1 MVPRVLVVVG
11 TDVARDSS
19 AGPRRDY
26 SVLARRLDANIIDL
40 GEIRRSWFAR
50 LVRRLAGNG
59 PAQAWLAFRQR
70 QDVDVIITDG
80 EHSGIPLALLL
91 RLARSRVGHVTIGH
105 RLTSRKKQF
114 FLRVLR
120 AHARMD
126 RIALHSRHQHE
137 FARTK
142 LRIPTRRLALLPYQ
156 VDAEFWS
163 PMDVPEERLVV
174 SAGLEHR
181 DYPTLLRAA
190 QGLDAKVVIGAAS
203 NWSRHDFA
211 ASTIPANVQ
220 ISAFGYTDLRDLY
233 SRASVIV
240 VPLVDVDNQ
249 AGVTTIL
256 EAMAMGKPVIVSQSR
271 GQTDVVEDRRG
282 PARGLPRER
291 PVSLARLLAAGRG
304 LDLEPTGF
312 YVPPGDADA
321 LRRALEYLLRNPE
334 ERQRLGRAGR
344 RLAEQLFTVDEFAGR
359 IGDLVAAA
367 ATRDAEAT
375 FPRLQYG

>member
-26 SVLARRLDANIIDL
+26 SVLARRLDADIIDL
-40 GEIRRSWFAR
+40 GKIHRSWFAR
-50 LVRRLAGNG
+50 VVKRLAGNG

-70 QDVDVIITDG
+70 QDVDVIVTDG

-120 AHARMD
+120 AHVRMD

-181 DYPTLLRAA
+181 DYTTLLRAA
-190 QGLDAKVVIGAAS
+190 QGLDARVVIGAAS

-211 ASTIPANVQ
+211 ASAIPVNVQ
-220 ISAFGYTDLRDLY
+220 IGAFDYTDLRDLY
-233 SRASVIV
+233 SRAAVIV

-256 EAMAMGKPVIVSQSR
+256 EAMAMGKPVVVSQSR

-291 PVSLARLLAAGRG
+291 PVSLASLLAAARG

-312 YVPPGDADA
+312 YVPPGDPDA
-321 LRRALEYLLRNPE
+321 LRRAVEYLLRNPE
-334 ERQRLGRAGR
+334 ERRRLGRAGR

-367 ATRDAEAT
+367 APRDAEAT
-375 FPRLQYG
+375 LPRLQYG